1 MPAYDQENV
10 ARRLDEG
17 YTNMCKLERE
27 TVRDCFDAMQARN
40 VGRV

>member
-1 MPAYDQENV
+1 M
-10 ARRLDEG
+10 R
-17 YTNMCKLERE
+17 KLERE